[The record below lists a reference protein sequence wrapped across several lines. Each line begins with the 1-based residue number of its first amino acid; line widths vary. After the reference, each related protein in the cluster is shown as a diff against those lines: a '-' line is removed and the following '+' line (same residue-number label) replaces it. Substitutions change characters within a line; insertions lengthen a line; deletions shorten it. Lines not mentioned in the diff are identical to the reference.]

1 MIFWGDFVS
10 ELEKL
15 KERLKSLPKDFTYN
29 EAKSL
34 LNKLGFVE
42 DNKGRTS
49 GSRTSFKRNGECV
62 LLHKPHPKNI
72 LGRGFLKKLL
82 MILKRLG
89 DIEE

>member
-1 MIFWGDFVS
+1 MS

-34 LNKLGFVE
+34 LTKLGFE
-42 DNKGRTS
+42 ESNKGKTS
-49 GSRTSFKRNGECV
+49 GSRVKFERKNDAV
-62 LLHKPHPKNI
+62 LLHKPHPRKI
-72 LGRGFLKKLL
+72 LRPETV
-82 MILKRLG
+82 KRLLKTLKDSG

>member
-1 MIFWGDFVS
+1 MS

-34 LNKLGFVE
+34 LSKLGFKE
-42 DNKGRTS
+42 SDKGKTS
-49 GSRTSFKRNGECV
+49 GSRVKFERQHNEKI

-72 LGRGFLKKLL
+72 LDPAFVKKMLSTLKNF
-82 MILKRLG
+82 G

>member
-1 MIFWGDFVS
+1 MS

-34 LNKLGFVE
+34 LTKLGFKE
-42 DNKGRTS
+42 SDKGKTS
-49 GSRTSFKRNGECV
+49 GSRKKFHRGNDDFF
-62 LLHKPHPKNI
+62 LHRPHPHNTIDPAAVKQLLI
-72 LGRGFLKKLL
+72 LL
-82 MILKRLG
+82 INSG

>member
-1 MIFWGDFVS
+1 MS

-34 LNKLGFVE
+34 LNKLGFIE
-42 DNKGRTS
+42 YNKGKTS
-49 GSRTSFKRNGECV
+49 GSRVGFKRDEDDKKFF
-62 LLHKPHPKNI
+62 LHKPHPSNI
-72 LGRGFLKKLL
+72 VKREFLKKLL
-82 MILKRLG
+82 AELKESG

>member
-1 MIFWGDFVS
+1 MS

-34 LNKLGFVE
+34 LTKLGFE
-42 DNKGRTS
+42 ESNKGKTS
-49 GSRTSFKRNGECV
+49 GSRKSFHRNNEKI

-72 LGRGFLKKLL
+72 LDPAFVKKLL
-82 MILKRLG
+82 STLKNFG

>member
-1 MIFWGDFVS
+1 MS

-34 LNKLGFVE
+34 LTKLGFVE
-42 DNKGRTS
+42 NNKGKTS
-49 GSRTSFKRNGECV
+49 GSRVKFVRNNKDNI
-62 LLHKPHPKNI
+62 LLHKTHGKKNVDPAVV
-72 LGRGFLKKLL
+72 KKLL
-82 MILKRLG
+82 SILKNFG

>member
-1 MIFWGDFVS
+1 MS

-34 LNKLGFVE
+34 LTKLGFKE
-42 DNKGRTS
+42 KNKGKTS
-49 GSRTSFKRNGECV
+49 GSRVKFERQDSADI
-62 LLHKPHPKNI
+62 LLHKPHPKT
-72 LGRGFLKKLL
+72 
-82 MILKRLG
+82 ILKREAAKFLLEELKKSG